1 MSKSI
6 YIQRKRT
13 AGFNLQ
19 AQSPDGRLVV
29 SCTRPSIWGNPYQVT
44 ELRKGL
50 FVVFDYHDL
59 IHSFSNKK
67 DAIKFSVSQYR
78 NTIEIND
85 ELARLGNNSEN
96 DEPTTDQIRHH
107 LSGKHLSC
115 WCKAGEPC
123 HVQDVLLPIIN
134 NEPIKTY

>member
-1 MSKSI
+1 MEKSI

-13 AGFNLQ
+13 RGFNLQ
-19 AQSPDGRLVV
+19 AQSPDGRPVV
-29 SCTRPSIWGNPYQVT
+29 SCTRPSIWGNPYPVT
-44 ELRKGL
+44 ETEKGL
-50 FVVFDYHDL
+50 FVVKGYWDEPSTFN
-59 IHSFSNKK
+59 NKQ
-67 DAIKFSVSQYR
+67 DAIKFSVDLFWGFIKQQDTLIELGHEPELL
-78 NTIEIND
+78 NTAN
-85 ELARLGNNSEN
+85 
-96 DEPTTDQIRHH
+96 IRHH